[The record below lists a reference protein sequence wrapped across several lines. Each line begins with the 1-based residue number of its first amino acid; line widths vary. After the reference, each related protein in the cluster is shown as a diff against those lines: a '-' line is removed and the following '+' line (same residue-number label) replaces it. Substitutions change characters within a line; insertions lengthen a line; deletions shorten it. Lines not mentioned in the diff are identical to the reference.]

1 MNIPDILEKI
11 DELTNTERTDLV
23 RETVD
28 KLTKKEKQEVA
39 INSVQTLSPAE
50 KTEVLREATTNLSEQ
65 QKIAVAEAIL
75 GKPTQQ
81 ATDTLWLII
90 VIVFA
95 TAFILSVAAMIY
107 AAIFTKDGIDDKL
120 ITIFTTTSAFLAGL
134 LAPSPTNG

>member
-11 DELTNTERTDLV
+11 DELTNTERTNLV
-23 RETVD
+23 KETVD
-28 KLTKKEKQEVA
+28 KLTKKEQQEVA
-39 INSVQTLSPAE
+39 INSVQTLSPAD
-50 KTEVLREATTNLSEQ
+50 KTEVFKEAATDLSEQ

-75 GKPTQQ
+75 GKPTQK

-95 TAFILSVAAMIY
+95 AAFILSVAAMIV
-107 AAIFTKDGIDDKL
+107 AVFTKDGIDDKL